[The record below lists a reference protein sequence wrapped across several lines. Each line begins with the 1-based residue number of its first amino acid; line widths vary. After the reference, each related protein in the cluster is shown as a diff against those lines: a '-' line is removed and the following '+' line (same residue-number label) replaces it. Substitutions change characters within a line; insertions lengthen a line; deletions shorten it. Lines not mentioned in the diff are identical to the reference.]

1 MANAPSSRFW
11 IGVAV
16 RKHVQI
22 GVRGGFCQLGH
33 GKVGPLKRLKAGD
46 GLVYYSPK
54 ETLAGDEKVRAFVAI
69 GRVREGEPYEFDLGG
84 GFTAWRRPMDWFPCK
99 EMSIRPLIGRL
110 SFIRDK
116 AHWGAPFRFGL
127 VPIGEDDFRLIAQ
140 TMGVRETQ
148 LAA

>member
-1 MANAPSSRFW
+1 MGISSRPRFW

-16 RKHVQI
+16 RKHVQT
-22 GVRGGFCQLGH
+22 GLRGGFCQLGH
-33 GKVGPLKRLKAGD
+33 GKAAPLKRLRPGD
-46 GLVYYSPK
+46 RLIYYSPK
-54 ETLAGDEKVRAFVAI
+54 ETLGEDEPVQAFVAV
-69 GRVREGEPYEFDLGG
+69 GRIRKGEPYEFELAGG
-84 GFTAWRRPMDWFPCK
+84 LTAWRRAVEWFPCK

-127 VPIGEDDFRLIAQ
+127 IPITEADYRLIAQ
-140 TMGVRETQ
+140 TMGVRPVE